1 MGGLGA
7 MKNFF
12 KKIETIASN
21 LNIRF
26 KHETPADDT
35 LDSAAFTLDGVAYCI
50 TRKGQVWQAC
60 GGGSCQAEDLVAD
73 VLLHH
78 FCWRL
83 RNEEAHYEVQSSQ
96 PLEARRREAIRRSFD
111 DYEFAETVVAS
122 SGWDHDGQDT
132 YKRAV
137 FLEQGGNPSRQV
149 TFYVEFKPLSD
160 EISAIGDR

>member
-1 MGGLGA
+1 
-7 MKNFF
+7 MKRLR
-12 KKIETIASN
+12 TTRSTAPPSPWTASPIASPE
-21 LNIRF
+21 RA
-26 KHETPADDT
+26 KSGRPV
-35 LDSAAFTLDGVAYCI
+35 AAAA
-50 TRKGQVWQAC
+50 R
-60 GGGSCQAEDLVAD
+60 QAEDLVAD